1 MNRSFLVTRS
11 CTTSIF
17 IYFSDLAGLSSAV
30 RDFFFF
36 FARADV
42 GVGEAGAGFQPE
54 SIPPGPPPSA
64 RRGRECWWKEASLT
78 GRFTAPPAATPR
90 RLSLS
95 RPRSLTFTH
104 KHHSPPL
111 GRRRRQPKEA
121 GLQEESPLC
130 AIQSG
135 TWLRPGAAA
144 SPVTE
149 E

>member
-17 IYFSDLAGLSSAV
+17 IYFSHLAGLSNAV
-30 RDFFFF
+30 RDFSPL
-36 FARADV
+36 ARADAE
-42 GVGEAGAGFQPE
+42 VGEAGAGLQPE
-54 SIPPGPPPSA
+54 STPSGPPPRA
-64 RRGRECWWKEASLT
+64 RRRPGILVQGASLAS
-78 GRFTAPPAATPR
+78 RCKAPPAATPR
-90 RLSLS
+90 RFSLFP
-95 RPRSLTFTH
+95 PRSLTFTH
-104 KHHSPPL
+104 KHHSLPL

-121 GLQEESPLC
+121 GLQPESPLC